1 MRPAQAATA
10 LLFFIV
16 GTVLAEVKIRLGRM
30 PSARENMAVKK
41 LPLGRLWPPVLG
53 RPHGQ
58 GIISENLRN
67 FLDAQYYG
75 NISIGTPPQTFR
87 VVFDTGSS
95 DLWVPSARCPP
106 ESVACRTH
114 GRYDCFDSAT
124 YTEHGRPFL
133 ISYGSGS
140 VVGKISRDVV
150 ALGEYRVRDQYF
162 GEAWTMIGDLFISSK
177 FDGVLGLGY
186 PNIAMMPGLPLFDNM
201 MEQGV
206 VAQPLFSVY
215 IKRNASSNDG
225 GEILFG
231 AIDNDHYE
239 GNISYVPVNVKGY
252 WQFDMDGV
260 QVGYDSSFCH
270 GGCQAIA
277 DTGTSAI
284 TGPVEEIRRLNEII
298 GATRASYDLLVVDC
312 GSLRTMPKIAF
323 IIGGKRYVLRPK
335 DYILQWE
342 LNGEKTCLSGF
353 MGHDTKN
360 SLWILGDVFLGRYY
374 TVFDRGNDRLGFA
387 KAR

>member
-387 KAR
+387 EAR

>member
-1 MRPAQAATA
+1 M
-10 LLFFIV
+10 
-16 GTVLAEVKIRLGRM
+16 
-30 PSARENMAVKK
+30 SWHN
-41 LPLGRLWPPVLG
+41 
-53 RPHGQ
+53 
-58 GIISENLRN
+58 
-67 FLDAQYYG
+67 
-75 NISIGTPPQTFR
+75 
-87 VVFDTGSS
+87 
-95 DLWVPSARCPP
+95 
-106 ESVACRTH
+106 
-114 GRYDCFDSAT
+114 
-124 YTEHGRPFL
+124 PF
-133 ISYGSGS
+133 
-140 VVGKISRDVV
+140 
-150 ALGEYRVRDQYF
+150 
-162 GEAWTMIGDLFISSK
+162 
-177 FDGVLGLGY
+177 
-186 PNIAMMPGLPLFDNM
+186 
-201 MEQGV
+201 
-206 VAQPLFSVY
+206 FSVY

-284 TGPVEEIRRLNEII
+284 TGPVEEIRRLNEMI

-387 KAR
+387 EAR

>member
-1 MRPAQAATA
+1 
-10 LLFFIV
+10 
-16 GTVLAEVKIRLGRM
+16 
-30 PSARENMAVKK
+30 MAVNR

-53 RPHGQ
+53 RPHGE
-58 GIISENLRN
+58 GIISESLRN

-95 DLWVPSARCPP
+95 DLWVPSARCPA
-106 ESVACRTH
+106 ESVACRAH
-114 GRYDCFDSAT
+114 DRYDCYGSET
-124 YTEHGRPFL
+124 YAEHGRPFL

-150 ALGEYRVRDQYF
+150 ALGEYRVRNQYF

-186 PNIAMMPGLPLFDNM
+186 PYIAMMPGLPLFDNM

-215 IKRNASSNDG
+215 IKRDASSSDG

-231 AIDNDHYE
+231 AIDNDRYE
-239 GNISYVPVNVKGY
+239 GNLSYVPVSMKGY
-252 WQFDMDGV
+252 WQFDMDSV
-260 QVGYDSSFCH
+260 QVGYNNSFCR

-284 TGPVEEIRRLNEII
+284 TGPVEEIRRLNDMI
-298 GATRASYDLLVVDC
+298 GATRSSYDLLGVDC
-312 GSLRTMPKIAF
+312 ESLRTLPKIAF

-342 LNGEKTCLSGF
+342 LDGEKTCLSGF
-353 MGHDTKN
+353 MGHDTKT
-360 SLWILGDVFLGRYY
+360 SLWILGDVFLGRFY

>member
-1 MRPAQAATA
+1 MRAAPLAPAFLVFVVGTA
-10 LLFFIV
+10 L
-16 GTVLAEVKIRLGRM
+16 AQVKIRLGRM
-30 PSARENMAVKK
+30 QSARENMVGNK
-41 LPLGRLWPPVLG
+41 LPLGRLWPPALG
-53 RPHGQ
+53 RPHGE
-58 GIISENLRN
+58 GIITENLKN

-106 ESVACRTH
+106 ESVACRAH
-114 GRYDCFDSAT
+114 DRYDCFGSET
-124 YTEHGRPFL
+124 YIEHGGPFL

-140 VVGKISRDVV
+140 IVGKVSRDIV
-150 ALGEYRVRDQYF
+150 ALEEYRVRGQYF

-186 PNIAMMPGLPLFDNM
+186 PQIALMPGLPLFDNM
-201 MEQGV
+201 MAQGV
-206 VAQPLFSVY
+206 VARPLFSVY
-215 IKRNASSNDG
+215 IKRDASSSDG

-231 AIDNDHYE
+231 AIDDDRYD
-239 GNISYVPVNVKGY
+239 GNLSYVPVSEKGY
-252 WQFDMDGV
+252 WQFDVDGI
-260 QVGYDSSFCH
+260 QVGYDSSFCR

-284 TGPVEEIRRLNEII
+284 TGPVNEIRRLNHMI
-298 GATRASYDLLVVDC
+298 GATKSSYDLLVVNC
-312 GSLRTMPKIAF
+312 ESLRSLPKIAF

-342 LNGEKTCLSGF
+342 LDGEKTCLSGF
-353 MGHDTKN
+353 MGHDTKT

-387 KAR
+387 EAR

>member
-1 MRPAQAATA
+1 MRPTEPAIA

-16 GTVLAEVKIRLGRM
+16 GTALAQVKIRLGRM
-30 PSARENMAVKK
+30 QTARENMAGKK

-58 GIISENLRN
+58 GIISESLRN

-75 NISIGTPPQTFR
+75 NVSIGTPPQTFR
-87 VVFDTGSS
+87 VVFDTGSA
-95 DLWVPSARCPP
+95 DLWVPSARCPL
-106 ESVACRTH
+106 ESVACRAH
-114 GRYDCFDSAT
+114 DRYDCFGSET

-150 ALGEYRVRDQYF
+150 ALGEYQVRNQHF

-186 PNIAMMPGLPLFDNM
+186 PYISMMPGLPLFDNM

-231 AIDNDHYE
+231 AIDNDRYE
-239 GNISYVPVNVKGY
+239 GNLSYVPVSVKGY
-252 WQFDMDGV
+252 WQFNMDSV
-260 QVGYDSSFCH
+260 QVGYDNSFCR

-284 TGPVEEIRRLNEII
+284 TGPVEEIRRLNDMI
-298 GATRASYDLLVVDC
+298 GATRSSYDLLVVDC
-312 GSLRTMPKIAF
+312 ASLRTLPKIAF

-342 LNGEKTCLSGF
+342 LDGEKTCLSGF

-387 KAR
+387 EAR